1 MYLIISDTFLCLLGF
16 FNMLVLSYLMKKY
29 HNYEHRLIKRQLHLY
44 MVCLVLATVILFMNN
59 LL

>member
-1 MYLIISDTFLCLLGF
+1 
-16 FNMLVLSYLMKKY
+16 MLVLSYLMKKY

-44 MVCLVLATVILFMNN
+44 MVCLVLATVILFTNN